1 MRRALVFWLV
11 CSAVGATIVA
21 LPDDGR
27 RLVSFSEAH
36 GPSALD
42 AFGIGVLLVGW
53 SAFAAAIWRRRGR
66 LAARLGLGW
75 LAAGAFALG
84 LGSGLVVAS
93 AAADYPHWW
102 AVGSAILV
110 AVQMLAAYAVTR
122 P

>member
-11 CSAVGATIVA
+11 CSAVGATVVA

-27 RLVSFSEAH
+27 RLVSFSQAH

-42 AFGIGVLLVGW
+42 ALGIGVMLMGW
-53 SAFAAAIWRRRGR
+53 AAFAVATWRRAR

-102 AVGSAILV
+102 AVGAAVLV
-110 AVQMLAAYAVTR
+110 AVQVLAAYAVTR